1 MKRKAASGRENKPLS
16 NVSSVSTTLPGGML
30 FGISSGAK
38 CGDSKLG

>member
-1 MKRKAASGRENKPLS
+1 MKRKAASGRGKQ
-16 NVSSVSTTLPGGML
+16 TTFKCKPGGML